1 MRRIALFLALFAFV
15 ALVRGS
21 GTAAA
26 APAEPL
32 HFHLDRSFAQA
43 LWETHTS
50 NSSTEPYVFAQRN
63 RHGDT
68 TLYFDEFTRYFDDNG
83 NFTGST
89 DLSGQAESGVTF
101 TTQALSSV
109 TASASVPVT
118 SCSYGADFNLIA
130 CVDAGTVEVSAHW
143 TGRGP
148 ITRGTTTT
156 NFHEDGFHQVDHVT
170 GADRQA
176 TATATVGGTSLGTGD
191 LLFAYLGTA
200 VSGSV
205 IICHD
210 C

>member
-1 MRRIALFLALFAFV
+1 MRRIGLFIVLFLLIAV
-15 ALVRGS
+15 VGRS
-21 GTAAA
+21 STTAAA
-26 APAEPL
+26 SAETV
-32 HFHLDRSFAQA
+32 HFHLNRSFAQA
-43 LWETHTS
+43 LWGTQTS
-50 NSSTEPYVFAQRN
+50 NSSTDSYVFAQRD
-63 RHGDT
+63 RQGAT
-68 TLYFDEFTRYFDDNG
+68 TLYFDEFTRYFDNSG

-89 DLSGQAESGVTF
+89 DVSGQADTGVSF
-101 TTQALSSV
+101 ATQSLSSV
-109 TASASVPVT
+109 TASATVPVT

-130 CVDAGTVEVSAHW
+130 CVDAGTRDVSAHW
-143 TGRGP
+143 TGEGP

-156 NFHEDGFHQVDHVT
+156 NFHEDGFLQVDHFT

-205 IICHD
+205 IVCHN